1 MVPTRERTRKCL
13 QRETESEWL
22 VENACNTLE
31 ASEEDETSTDDVGR
45 VDTILENMSPDQAY
59 LSLFPISRSF
69 DTLSVYEYSIE
80 AAEAFEDA
88 PDTVTYRC
96 AGRLR
101 RITGAGVAYAGS
113 MRIVSTRK
121 LPDKLADPFS
131 LERAHR
137 ARVES
142 D

>member
-88 PDTVTYRC
+88 LIQSP
-96 AGRLR
+96 
-101 RITGAGVAYAGS
+101 TGALVDSDGS
-113 MRIVSTRK
+113 
-121 LPDKLADPFS
+121 L
-131 LERAHR
+131 
-137 ARVES
+137 ARV
-142 D
+142 